1 MKPIDRTGVTLMR
14 DASIGR
20 QRGSAGFSLLEMV
33 IAAALLMFI
42 ALGLIPLFV
51 RSIRDNETGSDFTTA
66 TSGNKSKLEESSQ
79 IPLDTLDL
87 VPDLG
92 TTQHLARDSWTQGD
106 STKVSDRNEG
116 WWAGIPTDKGRILWK
131 RESTVYQY
139 GMSSLDKQKGDYVL
153 SPNER
158 LPGGTNPIFAPLKEI
173 EVVVESETQN
183 TILGGRRRMVFHGL
197 KAWGTE

>member
-1 MKPIDRTGVTLMR
+1 MR

-20 QRGSAGFSLLEMV
+20 QRGSAGFSLLEMM

-42 ALGLIPLFV
+42 ALSLVPLFV
-51 RSIRDNETGSDFTTA
+51 RSIRDNEMGSDLTTA
-66 TSGNKSKLEESSQ
+66 TTGNKSKLEESSQ
-79 IPLDTLDL
+79 IPLDTPDL

-92 TTQHLARDSWTQGD
+92 ITQKVARDSWTQGD
-106 STKVSDRNEG
+106 STKVNDRNEG
-116 WWAGIPTDKGRILWK
+116 WWAGIPADKGRILWK

-139 GMSSLDKQKGDYVL
+139 GMSALDKQRSDFTL
-153 SPNER
+153 TPNER

-197 KAWGTE
+197 KAWGAE